1 MLTRFPLTI
10 DNILTC
16 WSWAQLLQLLKI
28 LIIAVRISVHGLLVR
43 QNWNAKH
50 VNTLVRCSR
59 SVAHAFL
66 TTFEQFPQNFG
77 HFGAFWTSA
86 PWSTVNILSIFCYHR
101 HSEVVQAAQIPANID
116 NILTIDGP
124 SNCCNNIFNFSAHP
138 YLTWGLDRLERRRL
152 ERVISHG
159 RCQFGLRLKL

>member
-1 MLTRFPLTI
+1 MCRKVDLHSSNYWGWMLRRFPLTI

-43 QNWNAKH
+43 QNWKAKQL
-50 VNTLVRCSR
+50 NTLVRCSR
-59 SVAHAFL
+59 SVARAFL
-66 TTFEQFPQNFG
+66 TSLEQFPQNFG

-116 NILTIDGP
+116 NIRLTIDGP
-124 SNCCNNIFNFSAHP
+124 SNCCNNLFNFSAQP
-138 YLTWGLDRLERRRL
+138 
-152 ERVISHG
+152 
-159 RCQFGLRLKL
+159 